1 MADIESLLSQLQEPG
16 DDGVPETIYDDLRAT
31 HQSALEEVQTTAQ
44 AKIESLSQELSA
56 RDEQIMKL
64 KSDNWDLFEQIP
76 KSGDSEPEDGSVTEE
91 EPQTL
96 DDLIQDK
103 E

>member
-1 MADIESLLSQLQEPG
+1 MADIESLLSQLQTPG

-31 HQSALEEVQTTAQ
+31 HQSAIDEVQTSAQ
-44 AKIESLSQELSA
+44 AKIESLSQELSS
-56 RDEQIMKL
+56 RDEQILKL

-76 KSGDSEPEDGSVTEE
+76 KSGDSVPEDGSVTEE

-96 DDLIQDK
+96 DTLIQD
-103 E
+103 EV